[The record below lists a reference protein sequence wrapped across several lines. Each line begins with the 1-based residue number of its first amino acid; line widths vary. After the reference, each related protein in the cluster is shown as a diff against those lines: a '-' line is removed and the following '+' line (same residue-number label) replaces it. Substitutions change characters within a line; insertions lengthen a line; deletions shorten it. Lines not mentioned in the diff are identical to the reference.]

1 MTVLYTNIKE
11 LIQVRSLNCTVV
23 AGKDLNKLPLIKNA
37 FLKTKDDKIVDFGL
51 MEELVDFQCDNTVNL
66 EGQLVLPTWCD
77 SHSHVVYAG
86 SRVGEFVD
94 KINGLTYQEIAE
106 RGGGILNSAAQLKN
120 TPEAELYKSARNR
133 IEHLMSMGTGALEI
147 KSGYGL
153 CTASEIKML
162 KVIQSLSNDLPVA
175 IKSTFLGAHAV
186 PDAMSKS
193 KYLQLIIEEMLP
205 RIHQEKLADY
215 IDIFCENGYFDLKD
229 MDLLL
234 KTGKKYQL
242 KPKVHVNQ
250 FHSLGGVNL
259 AVKHHALSVD
269 HLEVL
274 NEEDI
279 KALQNSNTIAVA
291 LPGCSFYLGIPY
303 TPCRKLINAGIPI
316 AIASDYN
323 PGSTPSGNMNFI
335 VSLACIKMKM
345 TPEESINAATI
356 NGAYAMG
363 LSKTHGS
370 ITKGKKANFIITKPM
385 GSYSEIPYNYGTN
398 PVQKVVING
407 KLIQ

>member
-86 SRVGEFVD
+86 SRVGEVVD

-186 PDAMSKS
+186 PEAMSKS

-234 KTGKKYQL
+234 KNGKKYQL

-250 FHSLGGVNL
+250 FHSFGGVNL

-345 TPEESINAATI
+345 TPEESIR
-356 NGAYAMG
+356 
-363 LSKTHGS
+363 LSFTLS
-370 ITKGKKANFIITKPM
+370 NF
-385 GSYSEIPYNYGTN
+385 S
-398 PVQKVVING
+398 
-407 KLIQ
+407 LIK

>member
-186 PDAMSKS
+186 PEAMSKS

-234 KTGKKYQL
+234 KNGKKYQL

-250 FHSLGGVNL
+250 FHSFGGVNL

-385 GSYSEIPYNYGTN
+385 GNYSEIPYNYGTN